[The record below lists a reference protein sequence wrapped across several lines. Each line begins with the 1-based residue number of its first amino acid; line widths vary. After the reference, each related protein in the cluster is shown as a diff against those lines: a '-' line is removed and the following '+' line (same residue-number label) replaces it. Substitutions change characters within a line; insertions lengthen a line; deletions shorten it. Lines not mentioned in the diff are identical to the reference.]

1 MIFGKISHGLAVDAH
16 NSFFLISF
24 QFDLI
29 FPEKMIKIGIFCTFS
44 PLYIKVGQILGL
56 SKNGSWVLVDAH
68 RFFFMGHEL
77 EHAQEALEMC

>member
-1 MIFGKISHGLAVDAH
+1 
-16 NSFFLISF
+16 
-24 QFDLI
+24 
-29 FPEKMIKIGIFCTFS
+29 MIKIGFFLHIS

-77 EHAQEALEMC
+77 EHAQEALEICQNTLTYLRK